1 MLTGQRAPVQCP
13 PEFTWLPD
21 VASRALGAS
30 VLAAN
35 DDFFADA
42 RNLLSPEAARHDP
55 GAFGHRGKVYD
66 GWETRRRR
74 TPGADHVIV
83 RLAVPAILRG
93 VNIDTSFFTGNYP
106 SAATVDAT
114 TLLGYLS
121 AQEVAAADWTAL
133 APRADLVGDSPNYV
147 SADAADQLATHV
159 RLTIHPDGGVA
170 RLRVHGEIVPDP
182 RFLGGRP
189 DLAALTAGAQV
200 HDCSNMFYSSPANAL
215 SPGRAQIMADG
226 WETARRRD
234 DGHDWMIVRLA
245 APGELHEVI
254 IDTSCFLGNAP
265 GWAAL
270 SDAETGA
277 ILLPRT
283 RLLPDTAHRLRL
295 APAAAARLVRLDIY
309 PDGGIARLRLR
320 GTVPATA
327 RPGIAGRW
335 IGLLPPALAASV
347 DSSEFFA

>member
-1 MLTGQRAPVQCP
+1 MLSELRVPGHGP
-13 PEFTWLPD
+13 PDFTRLPD

-42 RNLLSPEAARHDP
+42 HNLISPEPPRHDP
-55 GAFGHRGKVYD
+55 GAFSHRGKVYD

-74 TPGADHVIV
+74 RPGADHVIV
-83 RLAVPAILRG
+83 RLAVPAIVRG

-106 SAATVDAT
+106 SAATIEAT
-114 TLLGYLS
+114 TLLGYPS
-121 AQEVAAADWTAL
+121 AAEVAAADWAAV
-133 APRADLVGDSPNYV
+133 APRTDLAGDTANYV
-147 SADAADQLATHV
+147 SAADVDQIATHV

-182 RFLGGRP
+182 RFLGGRT
-189 DLAALTAGAQV
+189 DLAAITAGALVQ
-200 HDCSNMFYSSPANAL
+200 DCSNMFYSSPANAL

-245 APGELHEVI
+245 APGELHEAI
-254 IDTSCFLGNAP
+254 IDTARFLGNAP

-277 ILLPRT
+277 TLLPR
-283 RLLPDTAHRLRL
+283 RKLLPDTAHRLRL
-295 APAAAARLVRLDIY
+295 ARADAARLVRLDIY
-309 PDGGIARLRLR
+309 PDGGIARLRVR
-320 GTVPATA
+320 GAVPAA
-327 RPGIAGRW
+327 AQPGIAERW
-335 IGLLPPALAASV
+335 LGLLPPALAASV
-347 DSSEFFA
+347 DPAEFFT